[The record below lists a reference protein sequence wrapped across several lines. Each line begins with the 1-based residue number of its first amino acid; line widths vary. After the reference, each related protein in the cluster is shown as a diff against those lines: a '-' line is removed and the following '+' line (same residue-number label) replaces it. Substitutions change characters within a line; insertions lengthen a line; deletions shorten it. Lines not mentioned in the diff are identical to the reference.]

1 MTRYLPIAIGVLV
14 IVGLTIIQVRMTD
27 RLSGA
32 NVTAEQRAELLKNI
46 PMNIGDWHGTE
57 VPVEEAVR
65 QTAGA
70 VGAVSRQYRNVRTN
84 EIVDLW
90 LIVGHGR
97 AISAHTPDIC
107 YRSSGFAARARENS
121 LYPMVM
127 DDGNE
132 TSIPFLTNTFF
143 REDVT
148 GRRLIRVF
156 WTWYNTENDDHQGK
170 VVWEAPSN
178 ARWHFGNT
186 RGLYKMY
193 FTSQMRDTME
203 TSEQSPCLQFAREFI
218 PVVEKALSEV
228 YGGDAKSGGA
238 AADTEA
244 ASDTTDDDAE
254 PKEAAET
261 EEAPA
266 EEPAEPAAPAVEET
280 PSTP

>member
-1 MTRYLPIAIGVLV
+1 MTRYLPIAVGVLL

-46 PMNIGDWHGTE
+46 PMNIGDWHGTDM
-57 VPVEEAVR
+57 PIDEAVR

-70 VGAVSRQYRNVRTN
+70 VGAVSRQFRNVRTN
-84 EIVDLW
+84 EVVDLW

-121 LYPMVM
+121 LYPMEM
-127 DDGNE
+127 DGG
-132 TSIPFLTNTFF
+132 TQVPFLTNTFF
-143 REDVT
+143 REDIT

-156 WTWYNTENDDHQGK
+156 WTWFNTEDEKHEGK

-178 ARWHFGNT
+178 ARWYFGNT
-186 RGLYKMY
+186 RALYKMY
-193 FTSQMRDTME
+193 FTSQMRDNME
-203 TSEQSPCLQFAREFI
+203 TSEQSPCLRFAREFI
-218 PVVEKALSEV
+218 PVVDKALSQV
-228 YGGDAKSGGA
+228 YGGGAKAGDTVKDAG
-238 AADTEA
+238 A
-244 ASDTTDDDAE
+244 ASDTTASDTE
-254 PKEAAET
+254 PKGAAET

-266 EEPAEPAAPAVEET
+266 EEPAEPAALTTEEA
-280 PSTP
+280 SSAK